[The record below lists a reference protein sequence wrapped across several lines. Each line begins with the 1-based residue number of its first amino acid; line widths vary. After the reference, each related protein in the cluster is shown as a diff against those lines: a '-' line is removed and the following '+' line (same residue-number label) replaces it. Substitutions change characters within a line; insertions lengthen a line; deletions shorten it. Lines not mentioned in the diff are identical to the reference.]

1 MDRNLCNNKPRSGGP
16 RITSDNG
23 LQTGGGINE
32 RQSGNHACSLWEA
45 ATTNDDRCEVEV
57 LGIGQGNESPRC
69 KDCEVGKDEVD
80 IPSSRALIWDDVDSS
95 VDPELMRSGQSAMR
109 ATDIGGGASE
119 TENKED
125 FDEGYGN
132 TNELTRDLGRPCYK
146 LGDEGRLVWVDVYG
160 QSLALLIDTGSQVS
174 VVSQK
179 AFDRLPAV
187 ELQPI
192 SIKLN
197 AVNGSNFPV
206 RGLVRLPM
214 QIVRESEPLEEEFL
228 VAELADSFEVDGI
241 LGMDIM
247 KAHGV
252 NIDLQRD
259 VLTWGGEE
267 ICCLGMDS
275 GGVLTHELEV
285 EPGQSM
291 VAFLTVPRNRPIS
304 KDGLVQPLPNAVQEA
319 GLFIGR
325 SLVDVRQD
333 VVPVPILNASAV
345 PIKLKP
351 GQVLASVE
359 PLQVVGNER
368 KFCNAATSA
377 RVENMEAEP
386 PGHLSELYK
395 LSSADLKVEEKEKL
409 KEVLFKFEHTFARD
423 DDELGRTDI
432 VKHRIDVGD
441 SRPVKQVP
449 RRQALETRQIEQAE
463 VSRMLEQGIISPS
476 SSPWAS
482 PTVLVTKKDGKTRFC
497 VDFRELNKRT
507 KKDAYPLPRVEDCLD
522 NLGGAKWFCTLDLQ
536 AGYWQ
541 VDLDPADKEKTAFC
555 TRAGLYEFNVLPF
568 GLSNAP
574 ATFERLMEMVLQG
587 LQWWECLIYLEDII
601 VFGSTFEE
609 TLDRL
614 VRVFDRLSGAGLKLK
629 PKKCV
634 LFRKEVVFLGHVISQ
649 EGVSTQAEKVEAVR
663 SWPIPKS
670 KKEVRSFLGL
680 VGYYRRFI
688 MGFANIARP
697 LTNATRLHEKFAWT
711 AECQLAFDQ
720 LKQSLMTPL
729 FLVTPGL

>member
-1 MDRNLCNNKPRSGGP
+1 MLPT
-16 RITSDNG
+16 I
-23 LQTGGGINE
+23 E
-32 RQSGNHACSLWEA
+32 
-45 ATTNDDRCEVEV
+45 
-57 LGIGQGNESPRC
+57 
-69 KDCEVGKDEVD
+69 
-80 IPSSRALIWDDVDSS
+80 
-95 VDPELMRSGQSAMR
+95 M
-109 ATDIGGGASE
+109 
-119 TENKED
+119 
-125 FDEGYGN
+125 
-132 TNELTRDLGRPCYK
+132 
-146 LGDEGRLVWVDVYG
+146 YG

-197 AVNGSNFPV
+197 ALNGSNFPV

-228 VAELADSFEVDGI
+228 VAELVDSFEVDGI

-259 VLTWGGEE
+259 ALTWSGEE

-291 VAFLTVPRNRPIS
+291 VAFLTVPRNRLIS
-304 KDGLVQPLPNAVQEA
+304 KDGLVQPLPNAVQVA

-325 SLVDVRQD
+325 SLVDLRQD

-345 PIKLKP
+345 SIKLKP

-359 PLQVVGNER
+359 PLQVVENGR

-395 LSSADLKVEEKEKL
+395 LSSADLKVEEKEKS

-449 RRQALETRQIEQAE
+449 RRQALKTRQIEQAE

-482 PTVLVTKKDGKTRFC
+482 PTVLVTKKDGAVDETNTYESVMRPNIGSGRNGNKKTVRAISTTSDDWS
-497 VDFRELNKRT
+497 VAAT
-507 KKDAYPLPRVEDCLD
+507 
-522 NLGGAKWFCTLDLQ
+522 GT
-536 AGYWQ
+536 
-541 VDLDPADKEKTAFC
+541 
-555 TRAGLYEFNVLPF
+555 TRPNNPGL
-568 GLSNAP
+568 A
-574 ATFERLMEMVLQG
+574 
-587 LQWWECLIYLEDII
+587 
-601 VFGSTFEE
+601 
-609 TLDRL
+609 
-614 VRVFDRLSGAGLKLK
+614 
-629 PKKCV
+629 
-634 LFRKEVVFLGHVISQ
+634 
-649 EGVSTQAEKVEAVR
+649 KVEKDVSELKGRVASMETKV
-663 SWPIPKS
+663 
-670 KKEVRSFLGL
+670 
-680 VGYYRRFI
+680 
-688 MGFANIARP
+688 
-697 LTNATRLHEKFAWT
+697 EKAI
-711 AECQLAFDQ
+711 QR
-720 LKQSLMTPL
+720 K
-729 FLVTPGL
+729 